1 MGLAEGNLDVA
12 LPGHF
17 CAVGDAGADV
27 GLLDPGIILQKL
39 FDRRARSQEMLGWS
53 RREATQSPGRGAR
66 SLPTSRREEARAA
79 GA

>member
-1 MGLAEGNLDVA
+1 
-12 LPGHF
+12 
-17 CAVGDAGADV
+17 
-27 GLLDPGIILQKL
+27 
-39 FDRRARSQEMLGWS
+39 MLGWS